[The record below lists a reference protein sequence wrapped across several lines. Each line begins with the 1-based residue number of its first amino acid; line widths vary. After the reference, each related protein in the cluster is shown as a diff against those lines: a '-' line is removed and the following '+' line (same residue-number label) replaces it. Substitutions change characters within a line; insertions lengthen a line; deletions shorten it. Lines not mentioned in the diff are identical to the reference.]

1 MRTRPRLAVET
12 GIGTK
17 SENYE
22 QRFKI
27 VIETILWL
35 IQVKFS
41 VFRMIS
47 KHLDGHTVVSY
58 VTGNL
63 RNWEFPK
70 FSLLLFCVYVT
81 GTLLNWE
88 LT

>member
-47 KHLDGHTVVSY
+47 KHLDGH
-58 VTGNL
+58 
-63 RNWEFPK
+63 K
-70 FSLLLFCVYVT
+70 AHI
-81 GTLLNWE
+81 
-88 LT
+88 